1 MNQDAL
7 GPLLV
12 GLGFTKNNEKVYKF
26 SKSEED
32 KSLGNLRVLQQAQT
46 FFNQKQAELKNPGL
60 KPIVPQVP
68 SLAKNESSAQ
78 EEKKQMP
85 SKPWL
90 KASSSGSAFCPGMP
104 VASQPVKEQ
113 APTEESKMEE

>member
-7 GPLLV
+7 GPLLM
-12 GLGFTKNNEKVYKF
+12 GLGFSKMNDKVYKF
-26 SKSEED
+26 QKNEEN

-46 FFNQKQAELKNPGL
+46 FFNHKQAELKNPGL
-60 KPIVPQVP
+60 KPIVPQIP
-68 SLAKNESSAQ
+68 GLAKNESSAQ

-90 KASSSGSAFCPGMP
+90 NASSSGSAFCPGMP
-104 VASQPVKEQ
+104 VAS
-113 APTEESKMEE
+113 